1 MNRLKQLFTFIAL
14 ILSSSL
20 AHAVADQQAYRAAE
34 IIMRADMAVNGERSD
49 LRDILYAVA
58 EGGMDI
64 YYGTHCPAGRYAYV
78 NNYSNPIYICPLFDE
93 LSFGQQVKIILHEM
107 GHLAGYDDCQSEW
120 TAEAALELAGYSH
133 YSFKIYTDECW

>member
-64 YYGTHCPAGRYAYV
+64 YYGTLLD
-78 NNYSNPIYICPLFDE
+78 N
-93 LSFGQQVKIILHEM
+93 K
-107 GHLAGYDDCQSEW
+107 
-120 TAEAALELAGYSH
+120 
-133 YSFKIYTDECW
+133 